1 MSIAD
6 FNHYSSL
13 GSDPKLSRNY
23 ATKEDIESLKRDI
36 EEIKDG
42 LKRNF
47 IRNDKLEK
55 EVGIQQ
61 EKSIA
66 AMKGI
71 VGYVD
76 TQIQALKEA
85 E

>member
-1 MSIAD
+1 MSIE
-6 FNHYSSL
+6 
-13 GSDPKLSRNY
+13 
-23 ATKEDIESLKRDI
+23 EDIESLKRDI

-61 EKSIA
+61 EKSIT
-66 AMKGI
+66 AMKKL
-71 VGYVD
+71 VEYVD
-76 TQIQALKEA
+76 MKSQEN
-85 E
+85 

>member
-1 MSIAD
+1 MSIE
-6 FNHYSSL
+6 
-13 GSDPKLSRNY
+13 
-23 ATKEDIESLKRDI
+23 EDIESLKRDI

-61 EKSIA
+61 EKSII
-66 AMKGI
+66 AMKKL
-71 VGYVD
+71 VEYVD
-76 TQIQALKEA
+76 MKSQEN
-85 E
+85 

>member
-1 MSIAD
+1 MSI
-6 FNHYSSL
+6 
-13 GSDPKLSRNY
+13 
-23 ATKEDIESLKRDI
+23 KEDIESLKKDI

-55 EVGIQQ
+55 EVEIQQ
-61 EKSIA
+61 EKSVT

-71 VGYVD
+71 VNYID
-76 TQIQALKEA
+76 TQIQVLEVQLTTKNWADGEEEIRKMQ
-85 E
+85 

>member
-1 MSIAD
+1 MSISN
-6 FNHYSSL
+6 FNH
-13 GSDPKLSRNY
+13 SDSGGGEDPRINRKW
-23 ATKEDIESLKRDI
+23 ATKEDIESLRRDI

-55 EVGIQQ
+55 EVGVQQ
-61 EKSIA
+61 EKSIT

-71 VGYVD
+71 VDYVD
-76 TQIQALKEA
+76 IQIQTLKE
-85 E
+85 